1 MARVYANAVEMIG
14 DEERAVQW
22 LCTPNRVLEGERPLD
37 RLDTDVGAREV
48 EDIVGRNSL
57 WRIQLMR
64 FWRICRRCF
73 AAEAATGEG
82 ARLYGGRWNS
92 RGVRVVYASSS
103 LALAA
108 METFCES
115 RAESSAKD
123 LVSIEGDIPDDIET
137 ARLDSKSP
145 PSAWYRTRDES
156 LRRFGDAW
164 IDAEQTIAMA
174 LPSAAVRGEWN
185 ILLNPTHRD
194 FEKVKFG
201 EPEPFNF
208 DPRMFR

>member
-1 MARVYANAVEMIG
+1 MAYTVDAVLADLPPLFRCGSRNRGGGEIVRRALEQPRRAGRVCFEFTGVGGHG
-14 DEERAVQW
+14 D
-22 LCTPNRVLEGERPLD
+22 L
-37 RLDTDVGAREV
+37 
-48 EDIVGRNSL
+48 
-57 WRIQLMR
+57 
-64 FWRICRRCF
+64 
-73 AAEAATGEG
+73 
-82 ARLYGGRWNS
+82 
-92 RGVRVVYASSS
+92 
-103 LALAA
+103 
-108 METFCES
+108 CES

-164 IDAEQTIAMA
+164 IDAEQTVALA